1 MDTIERER
9 QLKIYELKT
18 DLLHLLQDF
27 KKDLKNIIE
36 TKFSRSDVSPE
47 LTEFFKEKEYI
58 ELNMFLSKYI
68 SLLEKPAVSMDSTES
83 TFLKEKDFLLRII
96 DEILNRLNYTVHKL
110 EKFGERGRWILEQL
124 TFDEYM
130 MQVKKDLEQNLE
142 KAINRTLNKDIAK
155 LKSKLKGVDNIEN
168 YQDLI
173 NFKNQLEG
181 EINFYISHEI
191 FPKIEHIFNSY
202 KRDLAKK
209 IDQYV
214 QKLSIDQ
221 DLKDKINEDLSEMV
235 DSFNIKP
242 SEFYYISPDF
252 SPNIF
257 NYNKN
262 FSEFEILK
270 ENITST
276 RFLILITVGLILV
289 FSGFFMPDRTFE
301 IIVISLG
308 IVTVIYS
315 IIDSMFFNDY
325 FYYKYIEMIKNKIK
339 NDLSKSIDEIKNSIK
354 ERLIKIA
361 ERYERNISSVIKNE
375 TVDIRNFLE
384 DIEDIERLYTKYI
397 EKISE
402 KRESI
407 EGV

>member
-130 MQVKKDLEQNLE
+130 MQVKNDLEQNLE

-289 FSGFFMPDRTFE
+289 FSGFFIPDRTFE

>member
-36 TKFSRSDVSPE
+36 TKFSKSDVSPE